1 MALQLTLAQ
10 FARLA
15 AYGVQQ
21 DVSTADIVFTLGD
34 ADCDLIAIESGW
46 IELLSPAT
54 HDEAETRVALY
65 GPDVDGVDDAR
76 PIADHAA
83 VPTIPIEALTRV
95 CADADSRAVRVH
107 AYQLRATGHSAAPG
121 CLEAMSSLAS

>member
-1 MALQLTLAQ
+1 VSVTRQLTPAH
-10 FARLA
+10 FTRLA

-21 DVSTADIVFTLGD
+21 DVSTADIAFTVGD

-65 GPDVDGVDDAR
+65 GPGEFVA
-76 PIADHAA
+76 
-83 VPTIPIEALTRV
+83 ELNLLTG
-95 CADADSRAVRVH
+95 
-107 AYQLRATGHSAAPG
+107 QG
-121 CLEAMSSLAS
+121 ASG